1 MGNQV
6 KAPSI
11 LQKVPYSL
19 RMAILV
25 VIVAKILVFSLG
37 YAANYMNDASASPL
51 TVIMNQFNRWDA
63 PHYIDIARNWYI
75 NQGDQ
80 RNLIV
85 FFPLYPILIRLAT
98 VDFSYINLSALI
110 VANVSSVIAFVYLF
124 KLAKLDFDDSV
135 ALKAVLF
142 LSIFPT
148 AYFLSAPYTEGL
160 FFALVIASVYYARL
174 SKWPLAGFL
183 GMFAALTRMA
193 GLLLLPTLLVEY
205 LHQKGWKP
213 RKIDANIL
221 WIGLALVGFLIY
233 LNINNQ
239 VTGNPFTF
247 IEIERTHW
255 SNSINPLTGLA
266 QAFGAVNKPFPENI
280 TIGVAPLAFAFLGL
294 LAVAGGFVR
303 RLRPSY
309 TVYMLFTWMLAVST
323 AWWISVPRYVMAMF
337 PMFIL
342 LGTLSRRRTVTILIT
357 VAFAAALCFFTVL
370 FTLGKWAF

>member
-98 VDFSYINLSALI
+98 VDFSYMSLSAL
-110 VANVSSVIAFVYLF
+110 VVSNVSSIIAFVYLF

-183 GMFAALTRMA
+183 GLFAALTRIA

-213 RKIDANIL
+213 RKIEANIL

-342 LGTLSRRRTVTILIT
+342 LGLLSRRKAVTIAVT
-357 VAFAAALCFFTVL
+357 VASVAALCFFTVL

>member
-98 VDFSYINLSALI
+98 VDFSYMSLSAL
-110 VANVSSVIAFVYLF
+110 VVSNVSSIIAFVYLF

-160 FFALVIASVYYARL
+160 FFALVIASVYYARMA
-174 SKWPLAGFL
+174 KWPLAGFL

>member
-98 VDFSYINLSALI
+98 VDFSYMSLSAL
-110 VANVSSVIAFVYLF
+110 VVSNVSSIIAFVYLF

-160 FFALVIASVYYARL
+160 FFALVIASVYYARMA
-174 SKWPLAGFL
+174 KWPLAGFL

-342 LGTLSRRRTVTILIT
+342 LGLLSRRKAVTIAVT
-357 VAFAAALCFFTVL
+357 VASVAALCFFTVL

>member
-1 MGNQV
+1 V

-98 VDFSYINLSALI
+98 VNFSYMSLSAL
-110 VANVSSVIAFVYLF
+110 VVSNVSSIIAFVYLF

-183 GMFAALTRMA
+183 GLFAALTRIA

-213 RKIDANIL
+213 RKIEANIL

-342 LGTLSRRRTVTILIT
+342 LGLLSRRKAVTIAVT
-357 VAFAAALCFFTVL
+357 VASVAALCFFTVL